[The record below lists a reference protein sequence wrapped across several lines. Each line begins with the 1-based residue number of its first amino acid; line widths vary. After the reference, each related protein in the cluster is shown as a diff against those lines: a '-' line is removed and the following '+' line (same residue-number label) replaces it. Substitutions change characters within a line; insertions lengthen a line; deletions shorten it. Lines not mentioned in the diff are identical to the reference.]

1 MTADESTADKHT
13 RLAEQLLADAR
24 REIAAGDL
32 AQGSEKLWDA
42 TRPSK
47 PSPLRQPP
55 AAIPTAS
62 AAIAAPRPQSC
73 PSAESRKSRC

>member
-1 MTADESTADKHT
+1 MTVAVAMADKHA

-42 TRPSK
+42 TNQALK
-47 PSPLRQPP
+47 
-55 AAIPTAS
+55 A
-62 AAIAAPRPQSC
+62 
-73 PSAESRKSRC
+73 